1 MEITYLSIALFIV
14 ITIVYFTVPSIGK
27 PVITLE
33 ILKDDSNELAQSHYT
48 SSYTRLGIYF
58 AIVLVSQY
66 ILNAVYI
73 VNSCGGDVVTNFLN
87 AFSFTIFPWVF
98 IFGFMI
104 MVLLMYPGFK
114 SAFSDII
121 GYFVVAKSATEI
133 LNKILIDPN
142 VSSQI
147 DNSNMDATTKD
158 NMKLTAQSVMKLLG
172 NNAVLINQI
181 TPENFMD
188 SWKKLIPLMKDD
200 ATKTNFDLQQQLLD
214 ISILRD
220 NIGEGMWYIYTAIV
234 IISAVA
240 YKITSNNCAQSMF
253 DIEAESL
260 LRQQKIE
267 KKMKNTKSNMENE
280 AVDDANTVSKT
291 AQGASKNV
299 SGQAI
304 GTYNQ
309 ASSSYGRVNN

>member
-1 MEITYLSIALFIV
+1 MEITYLSIVLFII

-33 ILKDDSNELAQSHYT
+33 ILKDDTNDLIQTHYT

-58 AIVLVSQY
+58 AIVLFSQY

-73 VNSCGGDVVTNFLN
+73 VNSCGGDPVSNFLN
-87 AFSFTIFPWVF
+87 AFSFTFLPWVF

-104 MVLLMYPGFK
+104 MVLIIYPGFK
-114 SAFSDII
+114 SAFSDIV
-121 GYFVVAKSATEI
+121 GYFAVAKSAGDI
-133 LNKILIDPN
+133 LNQILIDPN
-142 VSSQI
+142 ISSQI
-147 DNSNMDATTKD
+147 DNSDMDATAKS

-181 TPENFMD
+181 TPDNFLD
-188 SWKKLIPLMKDD
+188 TWQKLTPLMKDD
-200 ATKTNFDLQQQLLD
+200 SVRTNIDLQQQLLD
-214 ISILRD
+214 ISILRE

-240 YKITSNNCAQSMF
+240 FKITSNNCAQTMF

-260 LRQQKIE
+260 VRQKQIGE
-267 KKMKNTKSNMENE
+267 TVKKVKKDASNTY
-280 AVDDANTVSKT
+280 DKT
-291 AQGASKNV
+291 ASTAYDKTAS
-299 SGQAI
+299 
-304 GTYNQ
+304 TY
-309 ASSSYGRVNN
+309 SSINK